1 MTTDEI
7 MNRSYNEDIKS
18 VDAVTPIVTGY
29 AVQE

>member
-18 VDAVTPIVTGY
+18 VDTVTPIVTGH